1 MSAGLSCY
9 TAAVF
14 ARATTAGLL
23 SWLLLAATAVAD
35 EGHEVGHDG
44 GPDMLFIVVAIV
56 AAVILALTMALFWL
70 WRTGRIR

>member
-1 MSAGLSCY
+1 M
-9 TAAVF
+9 F

-23 SWLLLAATAVAD
+23 SWLLLAATAVAH
-35 EGHEVGHDG
+35 EGHDAAGHDG
-44 GPDMLFIVVAIV
+44 GPDILLIVVAIV

>member
-23 SWLLLAATAVAD
+23 SWLLLAATAVAH
-35 EGHEVGHDG
+35 EGHEVGGHDG
-44 GPDMLFIVVAIV
+44 GPDMLLIVVAIV
-56 AAVILALTMALFWL
+56 AAVILTLTMALFWL
-70 WRTGRIR
+70 WRTGRI